1 MSDFVFNAAR
11 GRYAYYA
18 SLPGAADALVV
29 VLLEAAGLEADAT
42 LRDHDT
48 LAGLL
53 AGSSN
58 EQITMGRKTA
68 AGTAVTVDD
77 TTDSVSVDIGDMTW
91 TSAAGNP
98 VGKLL
103 VCYDPDPGG
112 GTDADV
118 IPLSAHDFVISPDG
132 ADIIARID
140 SLGVIRESDT

>member
-1 MSDFVFNAAR
+1 MGDFVFNAAR
-11 GRYAYYA
+11 GRYAHYA

-29 VLLEAAGLEADAT
+29 VLLEASALEADAT

-48 LAGLL
+48 LAALL

-58 EQITMGRKTA
+58 EQTSMGRKTA
-68 AGTAVTVDD
+68 AGTSVTVDD
-77 TTDSVSVDIGDMTW
+77 TADAVAVDINDVTW
-91 TSAAGNP
+91 TSATGNP

-103 VCYDPDPGG
+103 VCYDPDTTG

-118 IPLSAHDFVISPDG
+118 IPLSAHDFAISPDG
-132 ADIIARID
+132 ADVTARID